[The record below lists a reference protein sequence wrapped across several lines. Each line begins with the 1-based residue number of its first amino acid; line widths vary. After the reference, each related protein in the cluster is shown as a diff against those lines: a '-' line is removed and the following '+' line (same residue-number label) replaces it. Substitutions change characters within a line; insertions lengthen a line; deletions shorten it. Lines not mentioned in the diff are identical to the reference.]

1 MEYWREKISHNTV
14 DVVAIA
20 HTVVVLLNG
29 MLCLD
34 GGVKCGVVY
43 VHRQ

>member
-29 MLCLD
+29 MD